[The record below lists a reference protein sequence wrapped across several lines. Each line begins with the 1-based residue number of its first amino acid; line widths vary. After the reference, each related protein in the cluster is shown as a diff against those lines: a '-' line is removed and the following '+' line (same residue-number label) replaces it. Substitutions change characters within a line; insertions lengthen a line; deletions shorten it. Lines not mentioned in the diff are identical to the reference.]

1 MQLLRAMFLLLAAW
15 SPPTAANLTAQ
26 RAVSS
31 GTIREG
37 VLSFDGRATVGD
49 FTGTTTTI
57 TGEVTGGEDLAEV
70 RGWVEAPV
78 KTLATGNGKRDKD
91 LNKSM
96 ESEKYPTIRFDLTE
110 VTPGETRGDTVAV
123 TLVGRFQIHGVSQ
136 DASMPATVVLLPDAV
151 RVRAD
156 APMNLKSYKIGGLS
170 KMMGMLRMH
179 EEIMVHVDLTFS
191 AAAVPSA
198 QAQMGTVGSAH

>member
-1 MQLLRAMFLLLAAW
+1 MQLWRAMFLLLAAW
-15 SPPTAANLTAQ
+15 SPPMAANLTAQ
-26 RAVSS
+26 RAVSN

-57 TGEVTGGEDLAEV
+57 TGEVTGGGDLGEV

-96 ESEKYPTIRFDLTE
+96 ESEKYPTIRFDLTG

-123 TLVGRFQIHGVSQ
+123 TLVGRFQVHGVSQ
-136 DASMPATVVLLPDAV
+136 DASIPATVVLLPDAV

-156 APMNLKSYKIGGLS
+156 TPMNLKSYKIGGLS

-179 EEIMVHVDLTFS
+179 EEIVVHVDLTFGS
-191 AAAVPSA
+191 AAAPNA
-198 QAQMGTVGSAH
+198 RAQMGTVGSAQ